1 SVCRGPF
8 IAVNRPIPWGVGV
21 KASEIRRI
29 AVIGAG
35 EMGHG
40 IAELAALHGFE
51 VTLHDIKDE
60 FIERGL
66 ERIRWSLEKLA
77 DKGQLEGT
85 PEDLLKRIRTSTDLK
100 EAAKEADFV
109 IEAVTEDIALKE
121 KIFKDLDAQAP
132 ADAVLASNTSGL
144 SITTMGKATG
154 RPSQVV
160 GMHFFNPP
168 IIMELVE
175 IVKGDDTDDAT
186 LETTSELAK
195 RLKKTPILVRKDIPG
210 FITTRIIF
218 HFMNEGAWIHH
229 EEGVPRETIDA
240 AMKFQ
245 VGFPMGPF
253 ELADQVGIDLLVVAQ
268 KKQGLP
274 VPPPFRE
281 RFDQGRL
288 GKKTERG
295 FYDYRGDAKP
305 TLSPEAGQDFD
316 PIRILA
322 PIVNEAATLVEM
334 GVAPPEE
341 IDLAMRLGT
350 AFPLGPLVQGDTV
363 GLDRI
368 VEELKGSKRHE
379 PAQILLDMV
388 EEGKLGK
395 KSGTGFYAYEG
406 SEAKEFKTL
415 LVEKDPETMIATL
428 VLNRPERLNTITA
441 EMIAEASAALAGLRD
456 DPEVRC
462 LVVRGAGERA
472 FCAGADVTSFT
483 GVDKAHKAW
492 ASSSDAQRV
501 FKELEDFPKPTVAA
515 VHGYALG
522 GGLEIALACDFRIAT
537 KDATLGQVETS
548 LGLIPG
554 AGGTQRLVR
563 LVGLGRAKELVLLAK
578 RIDGEEALAMGLV
591 EQAVAPE
598 ALDEAV
604 AEFAGKL
611 AKGPPVAL
619 RLAKMLLNQSARGLG
634 EAGLSMEALAF
645 SVATSTEDLFEGI
658 SAFLS
663 KKEPKFKGK

>member
-1 SVCRGPF
+1 MS
-8 IAVNRPIPWGVGV
+8 
-21 KASEIRRI
+21 ASEIRRVAI
-29 AVIGAG
+29 IGAG

-40 IAELAALHGFE
+40 IAELAALNGLE
-51 VTLHDIKDE
+51 VSLHDIKAE

-66 ERIRWSLEKLA
+66 ERIRWSLEKLG
-77 DKGQLEGT
+77 DKGQLKGT
-85 PEDLLKRIRTSTDLK
+85 PDDVLKLIETTTDLK
-100 EAAKEADFV
+100 EAVEGADFV
-109 IEAVTEDIALKE
+109 IEAATEDLELKK
-121 KIFKDLDAQAP
+121 KIFKDLDRHAPAQAI
-132 ADAVLASNTSGL
+132 LASNTSGL
-144 SITTMGKATG
+144 SITTMGNATD
-154 RPSQVV
+154 RPERVV

-175 IVKGDDTDDAT
+175 IVKGDATDEDT
-186 LETTSELAK
+186 LEATSDLAR
-195 RLKKTPILVRKDIPG
+195 RLKKTPILVRKDVPG

-218 HFMNEGAWIHH
+218 HLMNEGAWIHH
-229 EEGVPRETIDA
+229 EEGIPKETIDA
-240 AMKFQ
+240 AMKFG

-268 KKQGLP
+268 EKQGLP
-274 VPPPFRE
+274 VPPPFQE
-281 RFDQGRL
+281 MYDKGRM
-288 GKKTERG
+288 GRKTERG

-305 TLSPEAGQDFD
+305 SLSPEAGQDFD

-322 PIVNEAATLVEM
+322 PIVNEAAILVEM
-334 GVAPPEE
+334 GVASPEE

-350 AFPLGPLVQGDTV
+350 AFPLGPLAQGDAV

-368 VEELKGSKRHE
+368 VQELEGAKRHK
-379 PAQILLDMV
+379 PAKILRTMV
-388 EEGKLGK
+388 KEGKLGK
-395 KSGTGFYAYEG
+395 ESGEGFYTYEG
-406 SEAKEFKTL
+406 TDAMQFRTL

-428 VLNRPERLNTITA
+428 VLNRPERLNTLTS
-441 EMIAEASAALAGLRD
+441 EMLEEGSRALAALRD

-462 LVVRGAGERA
+462 LVLRGAGERA

-492 ASSSDAQRV
+492 ASSQQAQRV
-501 FKELEDFPKPTVAA
+501 FKDLEDFPKPTVAA
-515 VHGYALG
+515 IHGYALG

-537 KDATLGQVETS
+537 KDAKLGQVETS

-578 RIDGEEALAMGLV
+578 RVDGEEAYDIGLV
-591 EQAVAPE
+591 EQAVDPE
-598 ALDEAV
+598 SLDEAV
-604 AEFAGKL
+604 AELAGRL

-619 RLAKMLLNQSARGLG
+619 RLAKMLLNESAKGLG
-634 EAGLSMEALAF
+634 ETGLDMEALAF

-663 KKEPKFKGK
+663 KKEPRFKGK